1 MANEQVN
8 VGVWQPYKE
17 PADVFTS
24 AFDNVKPGESVFFRF
39 KEGAE
44 FYAVVRDGSYSGR
57 KHFLV
62 VCYTCKKML
71 TQRTTGPVETAKYH
85 LPEHNQHESAG
96 DLKLEV
102 WSYAPA
108 ATQSVAPAPVT
119 QAVGKLWSTPA
130 LTPREEQVMKERF
143 SEESNKELQQDLMD
157 QARQRQ
163 EKFLERRQVT
173 SLVDNPDAFPALFGN
188 YQDGIQNKTQEEEEE
203 ETDDDEDEDIEFDE
217 NGLQVPRYVSVT
229 DHQVALL
236 ENRVSEY
243 QALEARLLQQI
254 QDLQKITQP
263 LLLVAHGSA
272 DSATAAAASTDPDTF
287 PEVSQFQANV
297 ENGESS
303 KTIAIFALNIQDA
316 MAYASSEG
324 TVVGIV
330 HVKYLS
336 RTVITAKALQEAQRA
351 AAVIPTI
358 TGIGVKHD

>member
-44 FYAVVRDGSYSGR
+44 FYAVVRDGSASYSGR

-62 VCYTCKKML
+62 VCYACRKML

-85 LPEHNQHESAG
+85 MPEHNQHESAG
-96 DLKLEV
+96 DFKLEV
-102 WSYAPA
+102 WSYAQA
-108 ATQSVAPAPVT
+108 ATQPVTPAPVT
-119 QAVGKLWSTPA
+119 QAVGKLWSTP
-130 LTPREEQVMKERF
+130 
-143 SEESNKELQQDLMD
+143 EESNKKLQQDLMD

-173 SLVDNPDAFPALFGN
+173 SLVENPDAFPALFGN

-203 ETDDDEDEDIEFDE
+203 EEGTNDDEDEDDDIEFDD

-229 DHQVALL
+229 DYQVALL
-236 ENRVSEY
+236 ENQVSEY

-272 DSATAAAASTDPDTF
+272 DSATAAAANTDPDTF